1 MKNIR
6 IIILAILL
14 TFLSCD
20 IFYHVQING
29 SYTTEIKLECGIVEL
44 ECHTLGKMKYIMT
57 QTFNINVPVYIHT
70 KNIRIS
76 HNGELIDLKMSIAG
90 RSLLSDQ
97 IVKIDSLDI
106 LAVQYYVDCQVS
118 DTLYLNMDNF
128 IECDNNFIR
137 MPDDIFLTARS
148 LKR

>member
-1 MKNIR
+1 M
-6 IIILAILL
+6 
-14 TFLSCD
+14 
-20 IFYHVQING
+20 
-29 SYTTEIKLECGIVEL
+29 
-44 ECHTLGKMKYIMT
+44 MT

-90 RSLLSDQ
+90 RSLSSDQ